1 MPYFIRKIW
10 HFLKQRMP
18 RDARHPLF
26 IGLERSKSPW
36 HSRKRRKREKEKK
49 SLYRTRELHI
59 MLIPAVLFTTFFA
72 YLPIF
77 GLVMAFQDFKP
88 LMGFRESPFVGLQQF
103 RYIFTMPSFRT
114 AFVNTMIISFFK
126 IILSILVPMILS
138 LMLNEVTK
146 SWFKRSV
153 QTIVFIPYFF
163 SWAILAGMILE
174 IFAYD
179 GIINNTMLHL
189 FGTDP
194 TAFLVSNK
202 YFRTIIIGSDV
213 WKGMGYNT
221 VLLLAAITNVDP
233 TLYEA
238 AQVDGAGRWKQ
249 VLHVTLPC
257 ILPMV
262 AVLTVLGLGNIL
274 NAGFEQILIMYNPT
288 VEKTVDILDTL
299 VYRLGMTSHQYSAA
313 AAMGLFK
320 SVISLIF
327 VGTSYLILY
336 KKSDY
341 RVF

>member
-1 MPYFIRKIW
+1 MAQQKTEG
-10 HFLKQRMP
+10 K
-18 RDARHPLF
+18 
-26 IGLERSKSPW
+26 
-36 HSRKRRKREKEKK
+36 EKKKKK

-299 VYRLGMTSHQYSAA
+299 VYRLGMPSHQYSAA